1 MCTLIVLTKRRPKMI
16 VAENGSIFLSAT
28 FSLRKKSNCKN
39 SLRECFVHVLFV
51 IAFPHPW
58 LLHSIQKLIHRQ
70 RHIFLFKRSWNNSCC
85 LEQVKN
91 RFSIK
96 ETTKYEQTPSINIL
110 FLCNSTLFT
119 LQTVTLF
126 T

>member
-1 MCTLIVLTKRRPKMI
+1 MCALIVLTKRRPKMI
-16 VAENGSIFLSAT
+16 VVENGSIFLSAT
-28 FSLRKKSNCKN
+28 FSLKKKSNCKN
-39 SLRECFVHVLFV
+39 SLRERLCMYYLSW
-51 IAFPHPW
+51 PSPPQ

-85 LEQVKN
+85 FEQVKN
-91 RFSIK
+91 HISIK
-96 ETTKYEQTPSINIL
+96 ETKRSEQTPSTNIL

-119 LQTVTLF
+119 LQIVTFF

>member
-1 MCTLIVLTKRRPKMI
+1 MCINSSDKEKTKNDSSRKW
-16 VAENGSIFLSAT
+16 EYFLKCYIFLKK
-28 FSLRKKSNCKN
+28 KKSNCKN
-39 SLRECFVHVLFV
+39 SLRERLCMYYLSW
-51 IAFPHPW
+51 PSPPQ

-85 LEQVKN
+85 FEQVKN
-91 RFSIK
+91 HISIK
-96 ETTKYEQTPSINIL
+96 ETKRSEQTPSTNIL

-119 LQTVTLF
+119 LQIVTFF